1 MTNYKLE
8 MPDSEILPSFSLT
21 IPTSCTTAIYS
32 DSDLQAELAN
42 KLEKEI
48 HIPVFDG
55 REELYER
62 LTVEQNINFYRKW
75 FGCTKP
81 VSEILVMFELHRQ
94 ADVPLRKCGI
104 SEVRRVFYAKYYMM
118 AAAPIV
124 YREPIHGVDIL
135 TINTFMNMLKKL
147 ADANI
152 PVLILASNLEH
163 ALLLGDTSY
172 KLQDKGLTAIEM
184 DSGDKG
190 TPKDEG
196 RPSAASLFKITA
208 KVEDKLILFDP
219 PEIDYIESQDGK
231 AMIVI
236 NDESFAMDETL
247 SSIEKKLERYGFFR
261 CHRSYIV
268 NLQKVREI
276 ITWSKNTYSIRVDNK
291 IQSTIPLSRTKIQE
305 IQEIF
310 SSK

>member
-1 MTNYKLE
+1 MTDYKLE
-8 MPDSEILPSFSLT
+8 MPDSEILPSFSLI

-42 KLEKEI
+42 MLENEAR
-48 HIPVFDG
+48 IPVFDG

-94 ADVPLRKCGI
+94 ADVPLKKCST
-104 SEVRRVFYAKYYMM
+104 SEIQRVFYAKYYMM
-118 AAAPIV
+118 AKNPV
-124 YREPIHGVDIL
+124 VFREPVHGVDIL

-147 ADANI
+147 ADANN
-152 PVLILASNLEH
+152 PVLVLASNMEH
-163 ALLLGDTSY
+163 ALMLGDAAY
-172 KLQDKGLTAIEM
+172 KLQEKGLAAIEV
-184 DSGDKG
+184 DTEEKE
-190 TPKDEG
+190 TPKEEG
-196 RPSAASLFKITA
+196 RPSAHSVFKITA

-276 ITWSKNTYSIRVDNK
+276 ITWSKNTYSIRINNK
-291 IQSTIPLSRTKIQE
+291 IQATIPLSRTKIQE